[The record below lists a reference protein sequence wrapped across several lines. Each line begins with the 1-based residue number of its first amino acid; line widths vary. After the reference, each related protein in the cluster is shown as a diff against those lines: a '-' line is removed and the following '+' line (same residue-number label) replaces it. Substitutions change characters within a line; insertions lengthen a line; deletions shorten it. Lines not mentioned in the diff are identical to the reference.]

1 MIQACQ
7 HWESTSGTSRLRELE
22 DVLHADNPPATV
34 DAIVSSEPTETSR
47 AAFNM
52 DAGGILTQIEKQ
64 YILFRATNCALIMS
78 TVQGGY
84 AHRGKFVTAFSEQL
98 RLSNGDTNILEM
110 FSAAS
115 NAVEK
120 DAEVKYQVPECR
132 TTLRKTLRL

>member
-34 DAIVSSEPTETSR
+34 DSIVSSEPTETSR
-47 AAFNM
+47 APFTM
-52 DAGGILTQIEKQ
+52 DARGILTQIEKQ

-78 TVQGGY
+78 IVQGGY

-132 TTLRKTLRL
+132 TTLRQTLRL